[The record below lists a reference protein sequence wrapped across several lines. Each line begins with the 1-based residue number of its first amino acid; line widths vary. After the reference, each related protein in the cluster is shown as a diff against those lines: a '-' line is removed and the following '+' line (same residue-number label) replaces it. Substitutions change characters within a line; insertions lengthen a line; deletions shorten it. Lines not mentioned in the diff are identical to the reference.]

1 MVIVHSSDEMY
12 GADRMVLEMVA
23 AAAPAIA
30 VEVWLPT
37 DIAHPTSALC
47 LELERR
53 GTAVRH
59 LPLPIVRRA
68 YLGPRGMLGILQ
80 RAVTLY
86 RALRAVHPTVL
97 YCATSAALPAAPIG
111 RLLRIPRV
119 IAHQQEI
126 WSRADQAA
134 LGGLARCCHR
144 VVAISTASAA
154 SLPTVVRRRTTVV
167 PNATAEP
174 PKVVP
179 LDGRTGPLHYL
190 IASRWNGWKGH
201 RTLLSAWQQAGCPG
215 QLLVLGGRPP
225 SGTAVD
231 VPELVRALGISAT
244 VQVVGEVP
252 DPDSYLERAD
262 VVLVPSDQ
270 PEPFGLV
277 AIEAF
282 ARGRPVIAS
291 AAGGLTD
298 IVTDG
303 IDGWL
308 FPLGD
313 VGALARLLAG
323 LDRSRVHAAGD
334 AARRSYRQ
342 RYQIDRFAAQ
352 WRAAVLGPTTGD
364 RRGSP
369 R

>member
-12 GADRMVLEMVA
+12 GADRMVLETVA
-23 AAAPAIA
+23 AAAPGIT

-37 DIAHPTSALC
+37 DIAHPATPLC
-47 LELERR
+47 RELERR
-53 GTAVRH
+53 GVAVRH

-68 YLGPRGMLGILQ
+68 YLNPRGVLGIIR
-80 RAVTLY
+80 RAIALH
-86 RALRAVHPTVL
+86 RALRAARPAVL

-119 IAHQQEI
+119 TAHVQEI
-126 WSRADQAA
+126 WSRADRAA
-134 LGGLARCCHR
+134 LGLLARCCHR
-144 VVAISTASAA
+144 VVAISTAAAA
-154 SLPTVVRRRTTVV
+154 SLPSPVRRRTTVV

-174 PKVVP
+174 ARVVP
-179 LDGRTGPLHYL
+179 LDGRAGPLQYL
-190 IASRWNGWKGH
+190 IASRWNGWMGH
-201 RTLLSAWQQAGCPG
+201 RTLLSAWQRAGSPG
-215 QLLVLGGRPP
+215 RLLVLGGRPP
-225 SGTAVD
+225 SGSAVD
-231 VPELVRALGISAT
+231 VPELVTALGISAT
-244 VQVVGEVP
+244 VQIVGEVP
-252 DPDSYLERAD
+252 DPDGYLERAD

-303 IDGWL
+303 SDGWL
-308 FPLGD
+308 FPPGD
-313 VGALARLLAG
+313 VDALAGLLAG
-323 LDRSRVHAAGD
+323 LDRDRVHAAGR

-342 RYQIDRFAAQ
+342 RYLIDRFAAQ
-352 WRAAVLGPTTGD
+352 WRAAVLG
-364 RRGSP
+364 
-369 R
+369 